1 MKKIMCII
9 FALLIFLP
17 LISCSEEP
25 PIPTDNTFGVV
36 NYFSLSKL
44 VDGISLDD
52 MKKLANQPSVKSYT
66 VDKEYNLETGDA
78 VITAPGVYKI
88 SGSTNE
94 SSIRIALSYSAKSKE
109 VTLIL
114 DGVAIDSP
122 TDQHNSAI
130 YSSGVELTVVL
141 VGENSLFD
149 GTSNEDKGVI
159 TVKNGS
165 LTFDGIGT
173 LNISTSSAS
182 NGIYTNGSLTIN
194 GGIFNIEA
202 NNHGIYSK
210 GDMTVNGGE
219 FHINSQRHG
228 IKCGDS
234 PEIAGDEANMATLT
248 INGGYFDI
256 YSVENG
262 LDVYDKL
269 FISSCGIRI
278 NSCTRNG
285 IKSDGSIE
293 INNALIDLEAMSDGI
308 DADGKISIKGE
319 SRINLT
325 SHDDGVTGQDVSI
338 DCKGTICITTLCDFE
353 QTEQGSYI
361 LRNGSYV
368 KVNPLDYPN
377 ETFYDQ
383 LVSCKGIKATNTVD
397 INCDK
402 LIIDSMEDAIHGLN
416 VNVTGGS
423 IHITTEEDGIHA
435 ENTVNV
441 TDATVN
447 IHKSYKGIKGLKAN
461 VSKAVMGIVSFS
473 DAIDSPEVLIEDSE
487 AYLLDKIDTG
497 DTGSLIVKSSTVVI
511 VSNSSTPTLP
521 RNKDISYVKC
531 VVLKPQ
537 MAVSDRF
544 INISGEGIDVTLKL
558 SKSFKDKMSVTFISD
573 KMEKGQYYAAIGV
586 YEGEF
591 NEIYKSGVELSDTYA
606 QKLTVQ

>member
-1 MKKIMCII
+1 MKKLMCII
-9 FALLIFLP
+9 LTLLMLLP
-17 LISCSEEP
+17 LISCGDEP
-25 PIPTDNTFGVV
+25 PIPTDNTFGIV
-36 NYFSLSKL
+36 NYASVGKL

-52 MKKLANQPSVKSYT
+52 MKKLLNQPSEKSYT
-66 VDKEYNLETGDA
+66 VDKEYNIESGDV
-78 VITAPGVYKI
+78 VITSPGVYKI
-88 SGSTNE
+88 SGTSNE
-94 SSIRIALSYSAKSKE
+94 HSVKIALSYSAKSKE

-122 TDQHNSAI
+122 KDQHDSAI

-141 VGENSLFD
+141 VGENSLSD

-173 LNISTSSAS
+173 LNINTSSAS

-219 FHINSQRHG
+219 FYINSQRHG

-269 FISSCGIRI
+269 FISSCGICI
-278 NSCTRNG
+278 DSSTRNG

-325 SHDDGVTGQDVSI
+325 SHEDGVTGQDVSI

-361 LRNGSYV
+361 LRNESYV

-383 LVSCKGIKATNTVD
+383 LVSCKGIKSTNTVD
-397 INCDK
+397 INCGK
-402 LIIDSMEDAIHGLN
+402 LVVKSMEDAIHGLN

-423 IHITTEEDGIHA
+423 VHIITEEDGIHA

-497 DTGSLIVKSSTVVI
+497 EGDTLTVNKSTVVI

-521 RNKDISYVKC
+521 TNKDISYVKC

-537 MAVSDRF
+537 MAVSDRY
-544 INISGEGIDVTLKL
+544 ISISGEGIDVTLKL
-558 SKSFKDKMSVTFISD
+558 SKSFKDKMSVTYISD

-591 NEIYKSGVELSDTYA
+591 DEIFKKGIELSHTYA